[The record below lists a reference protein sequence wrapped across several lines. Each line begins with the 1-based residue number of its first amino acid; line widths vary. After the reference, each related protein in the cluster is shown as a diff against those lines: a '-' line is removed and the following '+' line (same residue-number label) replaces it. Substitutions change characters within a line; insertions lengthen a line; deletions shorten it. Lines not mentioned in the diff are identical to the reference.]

1 MIEQNELE
9 PVSTTVGQQLHKA
22 RQQKQLSVSK
32 IAQQLRLKE
41 PILHALE
48 NDNALSDIAPTFVK
62 GYIRAYAKIL
72 ELDGE
77 KLVEQ
82 YNSAHADDAQYNA
95 PMISFSRKVARE
107 NVDSRWML
115 VTYGVIAILVFL
127 IITWWYQQTQTNTLV
142 VVPSNPTVQESPA
155 SVKLSASVTPSATVK
170 PSTEQEPSVIE
181 KPLEESPAVGSF
193 SSEGPSTLQSNEIV
207 GEPNASEFILDASEG
222 ASEVASED
230 AEQPQVVP
238 DIATVIAALEN
249 ADPDLDE
256 PILADV
262 SNEPEADVENTTIEI
277 VFTFAEDCWIKITD
291 ATGNDIAYGVK
302 KAGRVMPVSG
312 VAPFSVVL
320 GAPAGV
326 VISYDGTPVDLS
338 RFPDNRTARFSLPL
352 EAQ

>member
-1 MIEQNELE
+1 
-9 PVSTTVGQQLHKA
+9 
-22 RQQKQLSVSK
+22 
-32 IAQQLRLKE
+32 LKE

-142 VVPSNPTVQESPA
+142 VVPSNPTVQEPP
-155 SVKLSASVTPSATVK
+155 ASVTPSDSVK

-181 KPLEESPAVGSF
+181 NPLEESPAVESI

-207 GEPNASEFILDASEG
+207 GEPNASEFISD
-222 ASEVASED
+222 ASED

-238 DIATVIAALEN
+238 DITTVIAALEN

-256 PILADV
+256 PLLADV

>member
-9 PVSTTVGQQLHKA
+9 PVSTTVGQQLHMA

-41 PILHALE
+41 PIIHALE

-142 VVPSNPTVQESPA
+142 VVPSNPTVQEPPA
-155 SVKLSASVTPSATVK
+155 SVKPSASVTPSATVK

-181 KPLEESPAVGSF
+181 KPLEESPAVGSI

-207 GEPNASEFILDASEG
+207 GEPNASELILD
-222 ASEVASED
+222 ASED

-256 PILADV
+256 PLLADV